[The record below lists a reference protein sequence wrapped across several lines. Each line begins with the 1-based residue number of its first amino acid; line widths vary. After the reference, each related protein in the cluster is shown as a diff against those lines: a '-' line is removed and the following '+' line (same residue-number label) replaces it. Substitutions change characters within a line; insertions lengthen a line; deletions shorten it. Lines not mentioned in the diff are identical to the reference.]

1 MEVRCLNPEDA
12 ALWRDI
18 RLEALEREPEQFS
31 SRHADWV
38 DRPLA
43 DFAARL
49 EGASVWAAID
59 GGRVLAVA
67 ALTPDVDGVGRGW
80 VEAVYVR
87 PEARGR
93 GLARAVLAEAERV
106 AREQRLGEL
115 RLEVRAANPAA
126 RGLYARLGFREVE
139 GAPKSCGSKCE
150 ITMAKA
156 L

>member
-1 MEVRCLNPEDA
+1 MELRRLDPEDA

-31 SRHADWV
+31 SRFADHV

-49 EGASVWAAID
+49 AGASVWAAFD
-59 GGRVLAVA
+59 GVRPVAVA
-67 ALTPDVDGVGRGW
+67 ALTTDADGAARGW
-80 VEAVYVR
+80 VESVYVR

-93 GLARAVLAEAERV
+93 GVAQAVLAALERV
-106 AREQRLGEL
+106 ARDQRLEAL
-115 RLEVRAANPAA
+115 WLEVRASNAAA

-139 GAPKSCGSKCE
+139 GGPKSCKGRCE
-150 ITMAKA
+150 ITMAKV